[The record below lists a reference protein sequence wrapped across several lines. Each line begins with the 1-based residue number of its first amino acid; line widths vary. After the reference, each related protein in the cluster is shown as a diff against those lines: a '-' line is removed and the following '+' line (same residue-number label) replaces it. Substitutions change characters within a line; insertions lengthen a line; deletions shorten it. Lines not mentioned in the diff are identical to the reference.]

1 MMTRGQSSKVLPTTP
16 GKQTGDRVDEILESI
31 RKSTESNNLQ
41 FTQIFNR
48 LKSIEDS
55 QKERLDAQDKKISDL
70 ESKNK
75 RLEDDLLAANNQLK
89 MCRESLNKA
98 ETRIIENESHGRRL
112 DLVFGKVPESKDE
125 NIRETINKVLI
136 ENLKI
141 PQERAE
147 GFLLRDI
154 HRLGKSKSTL
164 NTASGVDANKPRNI
178 IVSFLMQQDRN
189 YVYSQAKN
197 LKGSVISMRPD
208 LVKEMA
214 LIRDD
219 LLLQRQTILKFN
231 KKLYVQLSYRSYSKP
246 TLLVKVAENI
256 VEFNPQM
263 KLEDLQEIRG
273 RS

>member
-1 MMTRGQSSKVLPTTP
+1 MTRGQSSKVLPTTP

-112 DLVFGKVPESKDE
+112 NLVFGKVPESKDE

-164 NTASGVDANKPRNI
+164 NTASGVDTNKPRNI

>member
-112 DLVFGKVPESKDE
+112 NLVFGKVPESKDE

-164 NTASGVDANKPRNI
+164 NTASGVDTNKPRNI